1 MTSITTATTSGS
13 KLYRQ
18 AVVVVVIASSYLFGL
33 SPHPTTIFRVF
44 ASQESHQLKPL
55 PPQVSSSSSWSPSGV
70 GGTDFLPPLPPHC
83 HHHHQQLHSLQPV
96 GNGISWLPSKGVQ
109 QQQQRSSFSRL
120 RRPLAPVVCVCVCRL
135 GHHST
140 PLSFAFTLSLSH
152 RDPMTTIASR
162 AVRRPP

>member
-1 MTSITTATTSGS
+1 MLSLS
-13 KLYRQ
+13 
-18 AVVVVVIASSYLFGL
+18 
-33 SPHPTTIFRVF
+33 SPHLTSLVF
-44 ASQESHQLKPL
+44 HLTPPPSSESSQAKKAI
-55 PPQVSSSSSWSPSGV
+55 SSSRYLLKSVAAVTLGRRAVLVVLIFS
-70 GGTDFLPPLPPHC
+70 PPLPPHC